1 MEFLAFII
9 WLLLALAI
17 SLILIV
23 ICGYKYTRQVEISK
37 IIFRFFIAIVA
48 YIPFTFFSLI
58 LLGALGNAIAHKKV
72 TTSGEMLFCFV
83 MVFIYAVVGWLLCA
97 FVNGS
102 FIKPWLI
109 FSKNYNKSQ
118 TIFDKFDD

>member
-1 MEFLAFII
+1 
-9 WLLLALAI
+9 
-17 SLILIV
+17 
-23 ICGYKYTRQVEISK
+23 
-37 IIFRFFIAIVA
+37 
-48 YIPFTFFSLI
+48 
-58 LLGALGNAIAHKKV
+58 
-72 TTSGEMLFCFV
+72 